1 MPKQQA
7 AGLVAGESGMNR
19 RQISP
24 PRKLPKPM
32 KRPITRL
39 SKVFRINLRSL
50 ARRALKKPVP
60 IRVVGIVLAVLEGV
74 ESGLGCS
81 DKREEAEEIKGQHS
95 ARETP

>member
-32 KRPITRL
+32 KRPITQL
-39 SKVFRINLRSL
+39 SKVFRINLSIL
-50 ARRALKKPVP
+50 GAARAEKTGPYSSCRNSAGRPRRWLRAGWDAAINAKKQ
-60 IRVVGIVLAVLEGV
+60 
-74 ESGLGCS
+74 
-81 DKREEAEEIKGQHS
+81 KK
-95 ARETP
+95 